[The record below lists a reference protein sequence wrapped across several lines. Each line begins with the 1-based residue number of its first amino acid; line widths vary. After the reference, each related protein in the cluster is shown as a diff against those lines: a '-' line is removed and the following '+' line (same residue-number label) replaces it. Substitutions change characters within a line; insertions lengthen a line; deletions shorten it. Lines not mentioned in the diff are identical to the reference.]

1 VQATMTRRLCAFN
14 ETTSLFMAA
23 VNCSDCAVG
32 GGGLTTNC
40 ALFDFLLYTL
50 VGGTLCAF
58 GLVGNVLS
66 FIVLYFGGDHS
77 SKTAATIFLL
87 RALAVADSLVLVTS
101 LPLWVLEPVNVYTG
115 HLGACHRFYMVA
127 MPYLWPLYLM
137 SLTATIMLTVLVSF
151 HRYTAVC
158 MPYHSVTLSSLSR
171 CRRHVAYVAAAA
183 ILYNVPRFFEYRRVD
198 VFCQTAAGQ
207 RSFITSTLPAPRYNL
222 LTCSLHHVH
231 PPLHRRRRG
240 PHLPRSSVPKTT
252 RSAWRKT
259 RNYLLRVGSKLGF
272 WIAVRVAVND
282 SAGPAVPPGRRAFR
296 TKLRNQLR
304 KKVASVFYSPCRAG
318 PKPGLG
324 RSMSRS
330 IFRVL
335 YDNICYFVVMLGG
348 PLVLLAFLNAKL
360 IMALKEKMRKRRE
373 MRGVATT
380 TVSGHNQQQQQQ
392 DLTVTLVVVVPVVDH
407 ERKISA
413 E

>member
-1 VQATMTRRLCAFN
+1 LQVQATMTRRLCAFN

-183 ILYNVPRFFEYRRVD
+183 ILYNVHAPASTVQPVYYGVQRVLCASPLQRAALLRVPARRRLLSD
-198 VFCQTAAGQ
+198 GG
-207 RSFITSTLPAPRYNL
+207 RPAQ
-222 LTCSLHHVH
+222 LHHVD
-231 PPLHRRRRG
+231 PPGSTIQL
-240 PHLPRSSVPKTT
+240 T
-252 RSAWRKT
+252 
-259 RNYLLRVGSKLGF
+259 YLLTSSRPSTSSPTSARTASSAFFRAENHEIGMAQNAQLFAAGGF
-272 WIAVRVAVND
+272 KI
-282 SAGPAVPPGRRAFR
+282 G
-296 TKLRNQLR
+296 
-304 KKVASVFYSPCRAG
+304 
-318 PKPGLG
+318 
-324 RSMSRS
+324 
-330 IFRVL
+330 VL
-335 YDNICYFVVMLGG
+335 
-348 PLVLLAFLNAKL
+348 
-360 IMALKEKMRKRRE
+360 
-373 MRGVATT
+373 
-380 TVSGHNQQQQQQ
+380 
-392 DLTVTLVVVVPVVDH
+392 DH
-407 ERKISA
+407 G
-413 E
+413 